1 MKKAGRPLSFN
12 RQKALE
18 KAMLTFWQSGYETT
32 SITDLTT
39 AMGITA
45 PSLYTA
51 FGDKKKLFIEA
62 VNLYAFGDGDSEDFI
77 VNAETSYDA
86 AQMLLKTSLLIFT
99 DEKTPAGCLMTSSTA
114 TGSNASLEVRQY
126 VSSIRANMR
135 EALSKR
141 IERDITEK
149 KLPDTV
155 NATALSNYIFAVIQ
169 GMSILVRDA
178 VSKFELQ
185 QVADIAMKSW
195 PSSTKPAD

>member
-62 VNLYAFGDGDSEDFI
+62 INLYAFGDGVGEDFI
-77 VNAETSYDA
+77 TNAVNSYEA
-86 AQMLLKTSLLIFT
+86 AQMLLNTSLIIFT
-99 DEKTPAGCLMTSSTA
+99 DEKTPAGCLMASSTA
-114 TGSNASLEVRQY
+114 TGSAASLEVRQY
-126 VSSIRANMR
+126 VSSIRASMR

-141 IERDITEK
+141 IERDITEN
-149 KLPDTV
+149 KLPSSV
-155 NATALSNYIFAVIQ
+155 SANALSHYIFAVIQ
-169 GMSILVRDA
+169 GMSVLARDGE
-178 VSKFELQ
+178 SKFELQ
-185 QVADIAMKSW
+185 QVANIAMQSW
-195 PSSTKPAD
+195 PLSAKRVD

>member
-62 VNLYAFGDGDSEDFI
+62 INLYAFGDRGGEDFI
-77 VNAETSYDA
+77 ANAETSYDA
-86 AQMLLKTSLLIFT
+86 AKMLLNTSLLIFT
-99 DEKTPAGCLMTSSTA
+99 DEKTPAGCLMASSTA
-114 TGSNASLEVRQY
+114 TGSDTSLEVRQY
-126 VSSIRANMR
+126 VSSIRTNMR
-135 EALSKR
+135 EALTKR
-141 IERDITEK
+141 IERDIREN
-149 KLPDTV
+149 KLPSSV
-155 NATALSNYIFAVIQ
+155 SATALSNYIFAVIQ
-169 GMSILVRDA
+169 GMSVLARDGL
-178 VSKFELQ
+178 SKFELQ
-185 QVADIAMKSW
+185 QVTNIAMKSW
-195 PSSTKPAD
+195 PSSAE